1 MEKLSEF
8 THFQE
13 ESTTDIHKNMNS
25 GTHGTQRDALFLELR
40 PTKNPHYTWVFRLS
54 GTQGRKNT
62 VKPEIFF
69 SCIQLKKNKS

>member
-40 PTKNPHYTWVFRLS
+40 HTENPHYTYVF
-54 GTQGRKNT
+54 
-62 VKPEIFF
+62 
-69 SCIQLKKNKS
+69 